1 MPMRLPFAVA
11 FIVVVTL
18 ASPLAQA
25 AMFKCTS
32 PDGTV
37 AFQAV
42 PCQGGAKQ
50 EVADVR
56 PAGGGTTARLATT
69 GASVDGAGRVL
80 IANDG
85 QQRAVADREETQRR
99 DRCRSYRD
107 AIDRQS
113 AALDSGSESAKQKAA
128 REINIQERKA
138 QQDRC

>member
-1 MPMRLPFAVA
+1 MRLPFVA
-11 FIVVVTL
+11 SALIATAAAMANPV
-18 ASPLAQA
+18 AHA

-37 AFQAV
+37 AFQAA
-42 PCQGGAKQ
+42 PCPGAAKQ
-50 EVADVR
+50 ESAEAR
-56 PAGGGTTARLATT
+56 PGAGGATV
-69 GASVDGAGRVL
+69 SGRVQ
-80 IANDG
+80 IAQDV
-85 QQRAVADREETQRR
+85 QLRAVADREETQRR

>member
-1 MPMRLPFAVA
+1 MRLPFAVT

-42 PCQGGAKQ
+42 PCQGSAKEERSEARTNPGA
-50 EVADVR
+50 VR
-56 PAGGGTTARLATT
+56 PAGVTA
-69 GASVDGAGRVL
+69 ASDGAGRVQ
-80 IANDG
+80 IAQDA
-85 QQRAVADREETQRR
+85 QERAVADREETQRR
-99 DRCRSYRD
+99 DRCRNYRE

-113 AALDSGSESAKQKAA
+113 AQLASSSERARQKAT